1 MRGKSPPH
9 PLLRLSEVVESAA
22 VVGDVVA
29 VCGGEPAGGC
39 VVGVEAV
46 GDEVGA
52 EGFGPGGELAFEG
65 GEVAFVVADEGDGEA
80 AGGVVGGGDEVVVGD
95 GRGVAGEVGAEGI
108 EHL

>member
-1 MRGKSPPH
+1 MVKG
-9 PLLRLSEVVESAA
+9 AA
-22 VVGDVVA
+22 VAGDVFVTG
-29 VCGGEPAGGC
+29 GGEVAGGC

-52 EGFGPGGELAFEG
+52 EGFGPGRELAFEG
-65 GEVAFVVADEGDGEA
+65 GEVAFVVADEDDGEV
-80 AGGVVGGGDEVVVGD
+80 AGGVVEGGDEVVVGD

>member
-1 MRGKSPPH
+1 MIEG
-9 PLLRLSEVVESAA
+9 AA
-22 VVGDVVA
+22 VAGDVVA
-29 VCGGEPAGGC
+29 ACGGEVAGGC

-52 EGFGPGGELAFEG
+52 ESFGPGGELAFEG
-65 GEVAFVVADEGDGEA
+65 GEVALMVADEDDGEV